1 MDDGGDSMDFTP
13 RMQQILQR
21 LLSEEDF
28 VSEQALADDLG
39 ISKRTVQREL
49 DGTAG
54 ALASYGLQLQRKK
67 KAGLKLIGPADGKE
81 KLTANLQTA
90 SAMDF
95 TDKHNRRRYL
105 LFEILRDRTP
115 KKLFYYSQLLGVSE
129 ATAASD
135 LESLTPW
142 LQKNNLAV
150 LKKQG
155 YGVVLTGSEKDY
167 REAMRRFISETTSA
181 EDVKELHADHEA
193 LSQAVM
199 NVTDKGIYKLLN
211 SHTIQRVYAVLK
223 ELHEERIT
231 HFTDAAKIG
240 LVIHIAIAIERVAS
254 GQLQEEPSVPP
265 SVPDDEDSALA
276 RRILKGMENEFHLS
290 MPAIEVSYLLL
301 HIKGAKI
308 RYNGSPW
315 QGPDGL
321 DESAL
326 LGIIDKMIEAFDP
339 QYAYDLRCDD
349 EFIRGLFVHLQPTI
363 VRLKHHLNIIN
374 PLLDDIQQEYASIFQ
389 KARRAA
395 DVLARALD
403 TTVSEEEIGYL
414 TIHFGAALER
424 LKGKKAFTRK
434 VVIGIVCASGFGLA
448 RLMMTRLQNKL
459 PSHVELHTYGKD
471 DLTESVLN
479 QTDFFVSTLPLQI
492 PGADVLR
499 TSPLITGSELQ
510 HILGKIDTYF
520 HIRKDPGLVTPS
532 GDTFLSA
539 LDRTHL
545 LAREMADL
553 LRHYQQF
560 TVPAQAT
567 FAQVVHTLA
576 SAVTENEDDTALLF
590 DAIIRRERLNSQIFP
605 DQGFALLH
613 CRTQTV
619 HQSRFY
625 TCVPDGPAFKDDY
638 FKGIA
643 TVLLLIM
650 PEDEYRQ
657 VHTDV
662 LGFISSSLVSDDAF
676 YQAILGHDPEKI
688 RCHLQRILKAYFE
701 SALGL

>member
-21 LLSEEDF
+21 LLSETDF
-28 VSEQALADDLG
+28 VSEQTLADDLG

-49 DGTAG
+49 DGTTG

-67 KAGLKLIGPADGKE
+67 KAGLMLIGPEKE
-81 KLTANLQTA
+81 KERLAASLQTA

-95 TDKHNRRRYL
+95 TDKQNRRRYL

-135 LESLTPW
+135 LEALAPW
-142 LQKNNLAV
+142 LQKNNLSV

-181 EDVKELHADHEA
+181 EDFKNLHDGQEA
-193 LSQAVM
+193 LTKAVM

-211 SHTIQRVYAVLK
+211 SHTIQRVYTVLQK
-223 ELHEERIT
+223 LHEEKIA

-254 GQLQEEPSVPP
+254 GQLQEEPAVPP
-265 SVPDDEDSALA
+265 AIPDDEDSTLA
-276 RRILKGMENEFHLS
+276 RRILKGMEEEFQLP
-290 MPAIEVSYLLL
+290 MPSIEISYLLL

-321 DESAL
+321 DEPAL
-326 LGIIDKMIEAFDP
+326 LVIIDKMIEAFDP

-374 PLLDDIQQEYASIFQ
+374 PLLDDIRQEYASVFQ
-389 KARRAA
+389 KSRRAA
-395 DVLARALD
+395 TILAEALD

-424 LKGKKAFTRK
+424 LKGKKVFTRK
-434 VVIGIVCASGFGLA
+434 VIIGIVCASGFGLA

-459 PSHVELHTYGKD
+459 PSYVELHTYGKD
-471 DLTESVLN
+471 GLTESVL
-479 QTDFFVSTLPLQI
+479 QETDFFISTLPLQI

-510 HILGKIDTYF
+510 HILGKIDTYS
-520 HIRKDPGLVTPS
+520 HIRKAPDLVTPS
-532 GDTFLSA
+532 GETFLSA

-545 LAREMADL
+545 LAREMAGL

-560 TVPAQAT
+560 TVPASST

-576 SAVTENEDDTALLF
+576 AAATKGEEDTALLF
-590 DAIIRRERLNSQIFP
+590 DAIIRRECLNSQIFP

-613 CRTQTV
+613 CRTQTIR
-619 HQSRFY
+619 QSLFY
-625 TCVPDGPAFKDDY
+625 TCVPDGPAFEDDY

-688 RCHLQRILKAYFE
+688 CCHLQRILKTYFE
-701 SALGL
+701 SALSL

>member
-308 RYNGSPW
+308 RYSGSSW

-326 LGIIDKMIEAFDP
+326 LGIIDAMIDAFDP

-532 GDTFLSA
+532 GDTFFISPGPDAPSGPGNGRPPAPLSA
-539 LDRTHL
+539 IHRPGTGYICPSRPYLSQCSHGD
-545 LAREMADL
+545 
-553 LRHYQQF
+553 
-560 TVPAQAT
+560 
-567 FAQVVHTLA
+567 
-576 SAVTENEDDTALLF
+576 EDDTAHLF

-619 HQSRFY
+619 RQSLFY
-625 TCVPDGPAFKDDY
+625 TCVPDGPAFEDDY

-688 RCHLQRILKAYFE
+688 RCHLQRILKTYFE
-701 SALGL
+701 SALSL